1 MTVPLRAALY
11 LRVST
16 ARQAEHDVS
25 IPDQRRQGEGYCTS
39 RGYRLVETYVE
50 PGASA
55 TNDRRPEFQRM
66 IEAGISKPAPFD
78 VVVVHSFSRF
88 FRDHFELEFY
98 VRKLAR
104 NVIKLVSI
112 TQEMGDDPMHVMMRQ
127 IMALFDEYQSKENA
141 KHVLRALK
149 ENARQGFWN
158 GSLPPIGYRVVAAEQ
173 RGAKVKKKLEI
184 DPLHADTVRLI
195 YRLALE
201 GDGTSGPMGVKNIVS
216 HLNTRRIFTRDG
228 GRWGI
233 GQVHRI
239 LTRTTYIGRHEFNK
253 RSQRKEL
260 KPISEVIAVD
270 VPPLIDQATF
280 DAVQVHLRSRNP
292 KVTPAR
298 VVSGP
303 TLLTGICFCAT
314 CAGAM
319 TLRTGK
325 SNRYRYYTCS
335 IRARQGDTGCTGRSV
350 PMDKLDNLVAGHIEH
365 RLLAPERLE
374 EVLASV
380 LDRRQERTER
390 RREHIAELN
399 KRATEADLRLK
410 RLYDAIETGV
420 ADLNEP
426 GLKVRIAGLQAIR
439 DQSQADAL
447 RAQAALDSAAQ
458 QPITTAVLRKFA
470 ATARKRMRIEGGGYR
485 RDHLRAL
492 AQRVEVADREVRIM
506 GSKNDLLRTLAAI
519 SGVKSATGGVRSSVL
534 DWRCAQSDTNRSQ
547 KVLRELTGQI
557 LKFGPFLSA
566 GG

>member
-104 NVIKLVSI
+104 NGIKLVSI

-158 GSLPPIGYRVVAAEQ
+158 GSLPPIGYRIVAAEQ
-173 RGAKVKKKLEI
+173 RGAKIKKKLEI

-216 HLNTRRIFTRDG
+216 HLNIRRIFTRDG

-253 RSQRKEL
+253 RSKTKEL
-260 KPISEVIAVD
+260 KPVGEIVPVE

-280 DAVQVHLRSRNP
+280 DAVQAHLRSRNP

-298 VVSGP
+298 IVSGP

-350 PMDKLDNLVAGHIEH
+350 PMDKLDTLVAGHIEH
-365 RLLAPERLE
+365 RLLTPERLE
-374 EVLASV
+374 EVLATV

-426 GLKVRIAGLQAIR
+426 GLKERIAGFQAIR
-439 DQSQADAL
+439 DQAQADAL

-458 QPITTAVLRKFA
+458 QPITTTVLRKFA
-470 ATARKRMRIEGGGYR
+470 ATARGRMRIEGGGYR

-506 GSKNDLLRTLAAI
+506 GSKSDLLRALAAI

-534 DWRCAQSDTNRSQ
+534 DWRSRRDSNPR
-547 KVLRELTGQI
+547 
-557 LKFGPFLSA
+557 
-566 GG
+566 